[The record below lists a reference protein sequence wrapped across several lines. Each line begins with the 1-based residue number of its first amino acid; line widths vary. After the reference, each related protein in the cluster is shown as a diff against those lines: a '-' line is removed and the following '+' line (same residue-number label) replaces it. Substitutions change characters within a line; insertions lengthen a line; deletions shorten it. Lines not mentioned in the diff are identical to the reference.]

1 MKKTSIMVLFVT
13 LLVIFSLFLS
23 SFTKSTSTN
32 PCSSCH
38 PGKIYSQYLDIL
50 EGDNATQI
58 PSAIEVGE
66 TQAVSVVVEN
76 SGDPGSYSTLSD
88 GSVTLASKS
97 GHFSVSSPT
106 YNIGDLPLG
115 KETATWQITGVS
127 EGFDSLLITA
137 SGINKQHRTLIFLFS
152 DTYSPSIT
160 VGHLSPTPTQTPS
173 PPSTPFPSS
182 AANPTSPTP
191 TPSQAPIT
199 TPTSDPKATPSPLAT
214 NPLSI
219 VWMSPTSGERW
230 AAKTVYTIK
239 WFTSGGTKPLTVTVD
254 YSASSINGSWTTIA
268 GDIADNGSLTWETPN
283 ATATI
288 YLRAF
293 VTDSGNPTQSALMI
307 RNVKINEAWTPPL
320 IMIIIPVVLLFT
332 VVPALILLKW
342 RKQKQALEKSEV
354 NGK

>member
-1 MKKTSIMVLFVT
+1 MKKTSVAVLFVT
-13 LLVIFSLFLS
+13 LMVIFLLFLS
-23 SFTKSTSTN
+23 SCTKSTSTN
-32 PCSSCH
+32 PCGSCH

-50 EGDNATQI
+50 EVDSATQI
-58 PSAIEVGE
+58 PSAIEIGE

-115 KETATWQITGVS
+115 KKTATWQITGVS

-137 SGINKQHRTLIFLFS
+137 SGINKQHRTLTFLFS
-152 DTYSPSIT
+152 DAYSPSIT
-160 VGHLSPTPTQTPS
+160 VEHPSPTPSPTASS
-173 PPSTPFPSS
+173 PPTPPPSS
-182 AANPTSPTP
+182 TANPTSPTP
-191 TPSQAPIT
+191 APSQTPTT
-199 TPTSDPKATPSPLAT
+199 TPTPDPKATPSPLAT
-214 NPLSI
+214 SPLSI
-219 VWMSPTSGERW
+219 VLMSPTSGEKW
-230 AAKTVYTIK
+230 AAGTVYTIK
-239 WFTSGGTKPLTVTVD
+239 WYTSGGTEPLTVTLD
-254 YSASSINGSWTTIA
+254 YSVSNINGSWTTIA
-268 GDIADNGSLTWETPN
+268 GHIADNGSLTWETPN

-293 VTDSGNPTQSALMI
+293 VNDSGNPTQSALMI
-307 RNVKINEAWTPPL
+307 RNVEVNETWTPSL
-320 IMIIIPVVLLFT
+320 IMIIIPVALLFA

-342 RKQKQALEKSEV
+342 RKQKQALAKSEL

>member
-1 MKKTSIMVLFVT
+1 MVLFVT

-160 VGHLSPTPTQTPS
+160 VGHPSPTPDSTPS
-173 PPSTPFPSS
+173 
-182 AANPTSPTP
+182 TSPI
-191 TPSQAPIT
+191 A
-199 TPTSDPKATPSPLAT
+199 
-214 NPLSI
+214 PLSI
-219 VWMSPTSGERW
+219 ALTTPPSGERW
-230 AAKTVYTIK
+230 TAGRVYTIR
-239 WFTSGGTKPLTVTVD
+239 WYTSGGTKPLTVTLD
-254 YSASSINGSWTTIA
+254 YSVSSLSGSWTTIA
-268 GDIADNGSLTWETPN
+268 ADIADNGSLTWETPN
-283 ATATI
+283 VTTTI

-293 VTDSGNPTQSALMI
+293 VTDSGNPTQSALII
-307 RNVKINEAWTPPL
+307 RNVEVNKAEVSPL
-320 IMIIIPVVLLFT
+320 IMIPVALLIITVL
-332 VVPALILLKW
+332 VPILLKW
-342 RKQKQALEKSEV
+342 KKQKQSRAKSEV
-354 NGK
+354 YGK